1 MRRRT
6 FIAAAPG
13 IEPVLASSW
22 RSISV
27 NYWEEIMQ
35 FSSKLVATFL
45 SLGIT
50 FCATAAV
57 AQISKDQVIGTW
69 TLTAVKNILTDGTS
83 TDSFGPSPR
92 GTATFDGK
100 GRFSIIIMRSDH
112 PKFASNNRATG
123 SADEN
128 KAVVQGS
135 IAYFGTY
142 SVVDKV
148 IIEKVEGGTWPN
160 WVGTEQKRPI
170 ISLTGDETKLS
181 TPAAS
186 IGGTAENTYKR
197 IK

>member
-1 MRRRT
+1 MNLRRVLRLGAMT
-6 FIAAAPG
+6 ALGLALLTGNVAAQTA
-13 IEPVLASSW
+13 
-22 RSISV
+22 
-27 NYWEEIMQ
+27 
-35 FSSKLVATFL
+35 KDLV
-45 SLGIT
+45 
-50 FCATAAV
+50 
-57 AQISKDQVIGTW
+57 GTW
-69 TLTAVKNILTDGTS
+69 KPVSVTVTGPDGRKTEPFGPNPNSILT
-83 TDSFGPSPR
+83 
-92 GTATFDGK
+92 FDAN
-100 GRFSIIIMRSDH
+100 GRFVLVNTRPDL
-112 PKFASNNRATG
+112 PKFASNNRMQGTAE
-123 SADEN
+123 EN

-170 ISLTGDETKLS
+170 ISLTGDEMKLS

>member
-1 MRRRT
+1 MNLRR
-6 FIAAAPG
+6 
-13 IEPVLASSW
+13 VLRLGA
-22 RSISV
+22 
-27 NYWEEIMQ
+27 MTA
-35 FSSKLVATFL
+35 LGL
-45 SLGIT
+45 SLLTGNV
-50 FCATAAV
+50 AAQTA
-57 AQISKDQVIGTW
+57 KDLVGTW
-69 TLTAVKNILTDGTS
+69 KPVSVTVTGPDGRKTEPFGPNPNSILT
-83 TDSFGPSPR
+83 
-92 GTATFDGK
+92 FDAN
-100 GRFSIIIMRSDH
+100 GRFVLVNTRPDL
-112 PKFASNNRATG
+112 PKFASNNRMQGTAE
-123 SADEN
+123 EN

-170 ISLTGDETKLS
+170 ISLTGDEMKLS